1 MIAYSVAQRTH
12 ELGVRVALGASRGD
26 LIRLV
31 IKNGFGL
38 TCTGIA
44 IGVAAAFGIT
54 RLMSAILYGVSPT
67 DTLVFTAVPLF
78 LVVVALLASYVPAL
92 RAARIN
98 PIEALRHE

>member
-1 MIAYSVAQRTH
+1 
-12 ELGVRVALGASRGD
+12 
-26 LIRLV
+26 
-31 IKNGFGL
+31 
-38 TCTGIA
+38 TGIA